1 MHFWKF
7 KGLSYLKNYFV
18 NKVSDIKTPYSAQI
32 ELTLRCMGKCEFCSI
47 PFIPHSLKNPE
58 MNTEQVKKII
68 ADIADLGVVA
78 LSFTGGEPTLR
89 EDLAELINYAGISHN
104 LTTGLATNGYYL
116 PQLLKKNFLSGLD
129 YILLS
134 LDFPTRD
141 LHNKLRGINVFEKVI
156 DSINLAHKKEINVII
171 STNVMKQNLQ
181 YLPEICQMAEKLGCS
196 MELYPCEDIIR
207 TYNGTQY
214 RAKNVEK
221 LIPSLHLWA
230 KVIKRLHKD
239 HKNVLTDLITIEA
252 IERGGFGGIPKFQ
265 DILRCHV
272 ASAYLFIRHNG
283 YVDFPCKINPIL
295 SFNALKYPLPSIYKS
310 PKVIEIMKKHDSFAF
325 CSHCRLG
332 CAVASS
338 MTAKWSTIYE
348 KYIKSIFRG
357 NLR

>member
-1 MHFWKF
+1 
-7 KGLSYLKNYFV
+7 
-18 NKVSDIKTPYSAQI
+18 
-32 ELTLRCMGKCEFCSI
+32 MGKCEFCSI
-47 PFIPHSLKNPE
+47 PSIPKSLKNPE
-58 MNTEQVKKII
+58 MNTEEVKKII
-68 ADIADLGVVA
+68 ADVADLGVVA

-89 EDLAELINYAGISHN
+89 HDLAELINYAGISHN
-104 LTTGLATNGYYL
+104 LTTGLATNGYFL
-116 PQLLKKNFLSGLD
+116 PQLLRENSLSGLD

-134 LDFPTRD
+134 LDFPTHE

-156 DSINLAHKKEINVII
+156 KSINLAHKKYINVII
-171 STNVMKQNLQ
+171 STNVMKKNLK

-196 MELYPCEDIIR
+196 IELYPCEDIIR
-207 TYNGTQY
+207 SYNGTHY

-221 LIPSLHLWA
+221 LIPRLHLWA
-230 KVIKRLHKD
+230 KFIKRLHKD
-239 HKNVLTDLITIEA
+239 HKNVLTDLVTIEA
-252 IERGGFGGIPKFQ
+252 IERGGFGGNPKFQ
-265 DILRCHV
+265 DLLRCHV

-283 YVDFPCKINPIL
+283 FVDFPYKINPIL
-295 SFNALKYPLPSIYKS
+295 SFNALKNPLSSIYKS
-310 PKVIEIMKKHDSFAF
+310 PKVIEIMKEHDSFEF